1 MRVVY
6 REAVADDLANI
17 FSRIVKDD
25 EAAARGVVNRIT
37 ENVER
42 LGRFPRVGRA
52 GSQPGTLEWVVP
64 RLPYIVVYTVDFA
77 NDVLEV
83 VAVFHTR
90 RDR

>member
-6 REAVADDLANI
+6 REAVEQDLANI
-17 FSRIVKDD
+17 FAWIATDD
-25 EAAARGVVNRIT
+25 VAAARGVVSRIVK
-37 ENVER
+37 NIER
-42 LGRFPRVGRA
+42 LGRFPGMGHVGR
-52 GSQPGTLEWVVP
+52 GPGTFEWVVP
-64 RLPYIVVYTVDFA
+64 RLPYIVVYTVDVE